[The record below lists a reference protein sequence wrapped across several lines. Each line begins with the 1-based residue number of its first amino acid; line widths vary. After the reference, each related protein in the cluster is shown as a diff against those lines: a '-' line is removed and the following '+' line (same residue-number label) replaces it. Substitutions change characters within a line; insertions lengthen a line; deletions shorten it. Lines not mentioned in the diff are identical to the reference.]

1 MTSAGEVEQFAYCAH
16 NWWLAR
22 QGATGEGEGSR
33 RGVAE
38 HKRLGKEQETV
49 ERHRRDIHQGFRWS
63 FRLLLVSISIAVL
76 TLELVFLRQHPQ
88 HIIFLTMALV
98 LVSGSAGTMVI
109 ALDGQRRLAAA
120 QAKGEL
126 VVTHSLLDS
135 DL

>member
-1 MTSAGEVEQFAYCAH
+1 MSSAPRGRSVHDPTANPIYGAWAGHQPMTSAGEVEQFAYCAH

-49 ERHRRDIHQGFRWS
+49 EIHRRDVHQGFKWS

-76 TLELVFLRQHPQ
+76 
-88 HIIFLTMALV
+88 
-98 LVSGSAGTMVI
+98 
-109 ALDGQRRLAAA
+109 
-120 QAKGEL
+120 
-126 VVTHSLLDS
+126 
-135 DL
+135 